1 LVKSQ
6 KFVTNK
12 VVTRCKA
19 LGDRR
24 FPEKILEHLGCAPAG
39 AAKGRC
45 GHALLVD
52 LERDY
57 QYLDRGLW

>member
-1 LVKSQ
+1 MKGE

-12 VVTRCKA
+12 VVTRCKT

-24 FPEKILEHLGCAPAG
+24 LPEKVLEHLGCTPVG
-39 AAKGRC
+39 ATEGRG

-52 LERDY
+52 LERKH
-57 QYLDRGLW
+57 QYLY